1 MRVRR
6 YTYPHYW
13 KQIARALRAI
23 RGMKC
28 EQCGAPH
35 GVLICREL
43 MNPAKWVEYQE
54 GQFGH
59 VAELIYNIP
68 VKNVVSIHHIGID
81 RADGT
86 PGSSLDKMD
95 CRPKNLI
102 GLCAR
107 CHLLADLPVSKLH
120 ARETKYQ
127 IKRQRIRSIG
137 QIEMFSE

>member
-13 KQIARALRAI
+13 KKIARALRAI

-28 EQCGAPH
+28 EQCGAPN
-35 GVLICREL
+35 GVYIQRLIADKYVWAVFDGVNEAGCSD
-43 MNPAKWVEYQE
+43 KWTDPT
-54 GQFGH
+54 F
-59 VAELIYNIP
+59 N
-68 VKNVVSIHHIGID
+68 KVSIHHIGID
-81 RADGT
+81 KPDGA
-86 PGSSLDKMD
+86 PGSSLDKGD

-102 GLCAR
+102 ALCAR
-107 CHLLADLPVSKLH
+107 CHLIADKEVSGKH

-127 IKRQRIRSIG
+127 IKRARIRQLG

>member
-13 KQIARALRAI
+13 KKIARALRAI
-23 RGMKC
+23 RGMAC
-28 EQCGAPH
+28 EQCGCPN

-43 MNPAKWVEYQE
+43 GNRSVWVEYKE
-54 GQFGH
+54 GKFGH
-59 VAELIYNIP
+59 YEELIYSTP
-68 VKNVVSIHHIGID
+68 KKNVVSIHHIGVPKP
-81 RADGT
+81 DGT

-102 GLCAR
+102 ALCAR
-107 CHLLADLPVSKLH
+107 CHLIADKEVSVKH